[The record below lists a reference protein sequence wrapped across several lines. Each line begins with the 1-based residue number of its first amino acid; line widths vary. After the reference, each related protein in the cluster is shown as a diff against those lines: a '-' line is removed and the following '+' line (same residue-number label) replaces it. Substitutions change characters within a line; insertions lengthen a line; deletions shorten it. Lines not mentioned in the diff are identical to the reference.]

1 MEIFTQLGVDSS
13 LPYQFVVLAVAFIL
27 ANFLFLGKLQEVLEV
42 REEKT
47 VKLENS
53 ADETLE
59 KVTTMQA
66 EYKAKVDEANSP
78 DNEDNVFIFS
88 KIEKGAKPD
97 KMTFQRF
104 TKVGGDW
111 KVVAKKQMTHDGILS
126 AWGQRKAFA
135 DDDKDKSIDALFIYA
150 LNDYDFKQQSVHLIF
165 SKNKGLYEISSS
177 AESGYTKDI

>member
-59 KVTTMQA
+59 KVTTMQT
-66 EYKAKVDEANSP
+66 EYKAKVDEANRIALKNATEKKQKISQKYT
-78 DNEDNVFIFS
+78 DQYKATEKELNQFVDSSRSEFS
-88 KIEKGAKPD
+88 KEVESNKAKYLSEAEVLSQSLVQ
-97 KMTFQRF
+97 K
-104 TKVGGDW
+104 
-111 KVVAKKQMTHDGILS
+111 IL
-126 AWGQRKAFA
+126 Q
-135 DDDKDKSIDALFIYA
+135 
-150 LNDYDFKQQSVHLIF
+150 
-165 SKNKGLYEISSS
+165 
-177 AESGYTKDI
+177 